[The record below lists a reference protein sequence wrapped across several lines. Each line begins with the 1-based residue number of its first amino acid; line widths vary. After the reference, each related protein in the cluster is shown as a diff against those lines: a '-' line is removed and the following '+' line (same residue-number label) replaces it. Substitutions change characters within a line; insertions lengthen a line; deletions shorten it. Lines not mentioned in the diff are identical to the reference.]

1 VHNFLLLTDTPARG
15 QRLARGLS
23 PLGLTVVVDLLDP
36 GQDRVRPDPA
46 TVRAVISDISF
57 ATSPP
62 IAELRRHLDRLGGRR
77 PPFLCLLHED
87 TPRSQ
92 AQAQALGA
100 TRTLRADQAERL
112 LINTLSHLTAPV
124 EAGMI
129 PAGDARAAPMPA
141 PMPDPKTI
149 GAAPPAAIP
158 VTEDIARA
166 DVALTRIFDLGRSSG
181 VIEPRLIT
189 AGADL
194 IERALRNSGV
204 RAWLDVVW
212 RFDDATHQHCLLV
225 AGLAAGFAKHLGLR
239 RADCQQLT
247 QAALL
252 HDVGKARI
260 PIAILNKPGRLDAD
274 EMTIMREHPFLG
286 YQMLRDQG
294 YPEAMLA
301 VVRSHHEMLDGSG
314 YPDGLQA
321 CEIPDLVRLVTICD
335 IFGALIE
342 RRPYKRPMIGAQ
354 AFAILE
360 GMGDKLD
367 QDLLRVFRPIS
378 DATGS
383 TPLNTSA

>member
-1 VHNFLLLTDTPARG
+1 MQNFLLLTDTPARG

-23 PLGLTVVVDLLDP
+23 PLGLTLVVDLLDP

-62 IAELRRHLDRLGGRR
+62 IAGLRRHLDRLGGR

-112 LINTLSHLTAPV
+112 LISTLSHLTAPA

-129 PAGDARAAPMPA
+129 PAAEAEAAPTPLPKPA
-141 PMPDPKTI
+141 PV
-149 GAAPPAAIP
+149 AAPRTVTAAVP
-158 VTEDIARA
+158 VAQEIARA
-166 DVALTRIFDLGRSSG
+166 DVALTRIFDLGRSG
-181 VIEPRLIT
+181 GAIEPHLIT

-194 IERALRNSGV
+194 IEGALRNSDV

-252 HDVGKARI
+252 HDVGKSRI

-274 EMTIMREHPFLG
+274 EMTVMREHPVLG
-286 YQMLRDQG
+286 HRMLRDQG

-314 YPDGLQA
+314 YPDRLQA

-342 RRPYKRPMIGAQ
+342 RRPYKRPMAGPQ

-360 GMGDKLD
+360 GMGGKLD
-367 QDLLRVFRPIS
+367 QDLLRAFRPIA
-378 DATGS
+378 DATGNGA
-383 TPLNTSA
+383 LEASA